1 MRDSNSKE
9 IDLTNLQIHMDS
21 KVSIFV
27 HWSKNDVI
35 SNHDRELINSLAL
48 EFDQVI
54 VICNLNKAQSFIK
67 NNQNNFSKSVKL
79 INRVNSGYDFG
90 AYQAGLAILKPL
102 ANSID
107 EILLMNNS
115 VYRVRDSLNP
125 LMTSVRN
132 SGFDVTAI
140 TNSRE
145 KGLHLQSYF
154 LHLKKT
160 VLSKNEFWNW
170 FEALEASD
178 SRFVTIDKLE
188 IPFAQIIESF
198 GLSSGALWDFDNL
211 FDFFFSS
218 AASSLLLDFR
228 REWGWFVGSKEFLAG
243 KMLNP
248 THYMWPHLLELGCP
262 FLKKDLFRNKDLYL
276 GIDNWE
282 NYVKSPQMIVLI
294 KENL

>member
-1 MRDSNSKE
+1 MRDSYSKE
-9 IDLTNLQIHMDS
+9 INLADLHVDS
-21 KVSIFV
+21 GSKIAVFV

-35 SNHDRELINSLAL
+35 SNHDQELINSLAL

-54 VICNLNKAQSFIK
+54 VICNLNKKKSFTK
-67 NNQNNFSKSVKL
+67 NNQHNFGKNVNL

-102 ANSID
+102 ASSID

-115 VYRVRDSLNP
+115 VYRVHDSLNP
-125 LMTSVRN
+125 LMTSVRH

-170 FEALEASD
+170 FEDFEVSD

-188 IPFAQIIESF
+188 IPFAHIIESF

-211 FDFFFSS
+211 FNFYFSS
-218 AASSLLLDFR
+218 SASSLLLEFR
-228 REWGWFVGSKEFLAG
+228 SEWGWFVGSKEFLAG

-282 NYVKSPQMIVLI
+282 NYVKTPQMIGLI

>member
-1 MRDSNSKE
+1 M
-9 IDLTNLQIHMDS
+9 
-21 KVSIFV
+21 
-27 HWSKNDVI
+27 
-35 SNHDRELINSLAL
+35 
-48 EFDQVI
+48 
-54 VICNLNKAQSFIK
+54 
-67 NNQNNFSKSVKL
+67 KL
-79 INRVNSGYDFG
+79 VNRVNSGYDFG
-90 AYQAGLAILKPL
+90 AYQAGLAILRPL

-115 VYRVRDSLNP
+115 VYRIHDSLTT
-125 LMTSVRN
+125 LMNSVRN

-140 TNSRE
+140 TNSKE

-160 VLSKNEFWNW
+160 VLVKDEFWNW
-170 FEALEASD
+170 FEDLKVSD
-178 SRFVTIDKLE
+178 SRNVTIDKLE
-188 IPFAQIIESF
+188 LPFAHIIESF

-211 FDFFFSS
+211 LDFYFSS

-228 REWGWFVGSKEFLAG
+228 SEWGWFVGSKEFLKG

-282 NYVKSPQMIVLI
+282 RFVESPQMIALV
-294 KENL
+294 KESV

>member
-1 MRDSNSKE
+1 MSDSNSKE
-9 IDLTNLQIHMDS
+9 IDLADLQIHAGS

-48 EFDQVI
+48 EFDQII
-54 VICNLNKAQSFIK
+54 VMCNLNKTKSVNK
-67 NNQNNFSKSVKL
+67 NDQNEFSKNVRVV
-79 INRVNSGYDFG
+79 NRVNSGYDFG
-90 AYQAGLAILKPL
+90 AYQAGLAILRPL

-107 EILLMNNS
+107 EIILMNNS
-115 VYRVRDSLNP
+115 VYKLHDSLAP
-125 LMTSVRN
+125 LMSSVRN
-132 SGFDVTAI
+132 SEFDVTAI
-140 TNSRE
+140 TNSKE

-160 VLSKNEFWNW
+160 VLVKDEFWKW
-170 FEALEASD
+170 FEDLKVSD
-178 SRFVTIDKLE
+178 SRNVTIDKLE
-188 IPFAQIIESF
+188 LPFAHIIESF

-211 FDFFFSS
+211 FDFYFSS
-218 AASSLLLDFR
+218 PASSLLLDFR
-228 REWGWFVGSKEFLAG
+228 SEWGWFVGSKEFLKG

-282 NYVKSPQMIVLI
+282 RFVESPQMIALV
-294 KENL
+294 KESI

>member
-1 MRDSNSKE
+1 MRDNNLKE
-9 IDLTNLQIHMDS
+9 INLADLHIYSGS
-21 KVSIFV
+21 KIAIFV

-35 SNHDRELINSLAL
+35 SNHDKELINSLAL

-54 VICNLNKAQSFIK
+54 VICNLNKSQSIEK
-67 NNQNNFSKSVKL
+67 NTKHNFGKNVKL

-102 ANSID
+102 AISID

-115 VYRVRDSLNP
+115 VYRLHDSLNP
-125 LMTSVRN
+125 LMTRVRN

-170 FEALEASD
+170 FEDLEVSD

-188 IPFAQIIESF
+188 IPFAQIIKSF
-198 GLSSGALWDFDNL
+198 GLSSGALWDSDNL
-211 FDFFFSS
+211 FNFYFSS
-218 AASSLLLDFR
+218 SSSSLLLDFR
-228 REWGWFVGSKEFLAG
+228 SEWGWLVGYKEFLAG
-243 KMLNP
+243 RMLNP

-262 FLKKDLFRNKDLYL
+262 FLKKDLFRNNDLYL

-282 NYVKSPQMIVLI
+282 NYVKSPQMILLI

>member
-9 IDLTNLQIHMDS
+9 IDLTELQIHAGS

-48 EFDQVI
+48 EFDQII
-54 VICNLNKAQSFIK
+54 VMCNLNKTKSVNK
-67 NNQNNFSKSVKL
+67 NDQDEFSKNVKL
-79 INRVNSGYDFG
+79 VNRVNSGYDFG
-90 AYQAGLAILKPL
+90 AYQAGLAILRPL
-102 ANSID
+102 ADSIE

-115 VYRVRDSLNP
+115 VYKVHASLAP
-125 LMTSVRN
+125 LMSSVRN
-132 SGFDVTAI
+132 SDFDVTAI

-154 LHLKKT
+154 LHLKKA
-160 VLSKNEFWNW
+160 VLVRDEFWNW
-170 FEALEASD
+170 FEDLKVSD
-178 SRFVTIDKLE
+178 SRNVTIDKLE
-188 IPFAQIIESF
+188 LPFAHIIESF
-198 GLSSGALWDFDNL
+198 GLSSGALWDFDIL
-211 FDFFFSS
+211 FDFYFSGP
-218 AASSLLLDFR
+218 ASSLLLDFR
-228 REWGWFVGSKEFLAG
+228 GEWGWFVGSKEVLKG

-262 FLKKDLFRNKDLYL
+262 FLKKDLFRNKDLFL

-282 NYVKSPQMIVLI
+282 RFVESPQMIALV
-294 KENL
+294 KEGV

>member
-1 MRDSNSKE
+1 MRDNNLKE
-9 IDLTNLQIHMDS
+9 IDLADLQIDS
-21 KVSIFV
+21 GSKIAVFV

-35 SNHDRELINSLAL
+35 SNHDQELINSLAL

-54 VICNLNKAQSFIK
+54 VICNLNKDKSFNK
-67 NNQNNFSKSVKL
+67 NNQHNFGKNVKL

-90 AYQAGLAILKPL
+90 AYQAGLAILRPL
-102 ANSID
+102 EKLID

-115 VYRVRDSLNP
+115 VYRLHDSLNP
-125 LMTSVRN
+125 LMTKVRN

-154 LHLKKT
+154 LHLKKN
-160 VLSKNEFWNW
+160 VLSRNEFWNW
-170 FEALEASD
+170 FEDLEVSD

-198 GLSSGALWDFDNL
+198 GLSSGALWDSDNL
-211 FDFFFSS
+211 FNFYFSS
-218 AASSLLLDFR
+218 FSSSLLLDFR
-228 REWGWFVGSKEFLAG
+228 SEWGWLVGYKEFLAG
-243 KMLNP
+243 RMLNP

-262 FLKKDLFRNKDLYL
+262 FLKKDLFRSKDLYL

-282 NYVKSPQMIVLI
+282 NYVKSTQMIALV

>member
-9 IDLTNLQIHMDS
+9 IDLTELQIHAGS

-48 EFDQVI
+48 EFDQII
-54 VICNLNKAQSFIK
+54 VMCNLNKTKSANK
-67 NNQNNFSKSVKL
+67 NDQDEFSKNVKL
-79 INRVNSGYDFG
+79 VNRVNSGYDFG
-90 AYQAGLAILKPL
+90 AYQAGLAILQPL
-102 ANSID
+102 ANSIE

-115 VYRVRDSLNP
+115 VYKLHDSLTP
-125 LMTSVRN
+125 LISSVRN
-132 SGFDVTAI
+132 SDFDVTTI
-140 TNSRE
+140 TNSKE
-145 KGLHLQSYF
+145 KGAHLQSYF
-154 LHLKKT
+154 LHLKKA
-160 VLSKNEFWNW
+160 VLAKEEFWNW
-170 FEALEASD
+170 FEDLKVSD
-178 SRFVTIDKLE
+178 SRNVTIDKLE
-188 IPFAQIIESF
+188 IPFAEIIESF

-211 FDFFFSS
+211 FDFYFSS

-228 REWGWFVGSKEFLAG
+228 SEWGWFVFSKEDLKG

-282 NYVKSPQMIVLI
+282 RFVESPQMIALV
-294 KENL
+294 KEGV

>member
-1 MRDSNSKE
+1 MKDSNSTE
-9 IDLTNLQIHMDS
+9 IDLTDLQIRAGW
-21 KVSIFV
+21 KVAIFV

-48 EFDQVI
+48 EFDQII
-54 VICNLNKAQSFIK
+54 VMCNLNKKRSFEK
-67 NNQNNFSKSVKL
+67 NEHDQFSKNVKL

-90 AYQAGLAILKPL
+90 AYQAGLAIVRPL

-115 VYRVRDSLNP
+115 VYRLHKTLTP
-125 LMTSVRN
+125 LISSVRN

-154 LHLKKT
+154 LHLKKK
-160 VLSKNEFWNW
+160 VLVKDEFWNW
-170 FEALEASD
+170 FEVLKVSD
-178 SRFVTIDKLE
+178 SRDITIDELE
-188 IPFAQIIESF
+188 LPFAQIIESF

-211 FDFFFSS
+211 LDFYFSS

-228 REWGWFVGSKEFLAG
+228 SEWGWFVGSKEFLKG

-262 FLKKDLFRNKDLYL
+262 FLKKDLFRNKDLFL

-282 NYVKSPQMIVLI
+282 RFVESPQMIALV
-294 KENL
+294 KETV

>member
-1 MRDSNSKE
+1 MRDSNLKE
-9 IDLTNLQIHMDS
+9 IDLTNLQIHAGS
-21 KVSIFV
+21 RVSIFV

-48 EFDQVI
+48 EFDQII
-54 VICNLNKAQSFIK
+54 VMCNLNK
-67 NNQNNFSKSVKL
+67 SKSFEKNDQNDLRKNVKL
-79 INRVNSGYDFG
+79 INRVNTGYDFG
-90 AYQAGLAILKPL
+90 AYQAGLTILRPL
-102 ANSID
+102 ANLID

-115 VYRVRDSLNP
+115 VYKLHDSLTP
-125 LMTSVRN
+125 LMSSVRN
-132 SGFDVTAI
+132 SDFDVTAI

-160 VLSKNEFWNW
+160 VLAKDEFWNW
-170 FEALEASD
+170 FEELQVSD

-211 FDFFFSS
+211 FDFYFSS

-228 REWGWFVGSKEFLAG
+228 SEWGWFVGSKEILRG

-262 FLKKDLFRNKDLYL
+262 FLKKDLIRNKDLYL
-276 GIDNWE
+276 GINNWE
-282 NYVKSPQMIVLI
+282 RFVESPQMIALV
-294 KENL
+294 KESV

>member
-9 IDLTNLQIHMDS
+9 LDLADLQIRLGS
-21 KVSIFV
+21 KVAIFV

-35 SNHDRELINSLAL
+35 SNHDKELINSLAL
-48 EFDQVI
+48 EFDQII
-54 VICNLNKAQSFIK
+54 VMCNLNTAKSFKKDEQNEFNK
-67 NNQNNFSKSVKL
+67 NVKL

-90 AYQAGLAILKPL
+90 AYQAGLAILRPL
-102 ANSID
+102 RNLID

-115 VYRVRDSLNP
+115 VYKLHDSLTP
-125 LMTSVRN
+125 LMSSVRN
-132 SGFDVTAI
+132 SSFDVTSI

-145 KGLHLQSYF
+145 KGSHLQSYF
-154 LHLKKT
+154 LHLKKP
-160 VLSKNEFWNW
+160 VLGKDEFWNW
-170 FEALEASD
+170 FEDLEVSN

-198 GLSSGALWDFDNL
+198 GFSSGALWDFNNL
-211 FDFFFSS
+211 FDFYFSS

-228 REWGWFVGSKEFLAG
+228 REWGWFVGSREILAG

-282 NYVKSPQMIVLI
+282 RFVESPQMMALV
-294 KENL
+294 KESF